1 MMLRKFIALGALA
14 GLSAAASAG
23 VYTSPG
29 GSIPDNAPG
38 SPLVVSFNVTESG
51 PLASLDVTLTDLT
64 HTWAGDLVATL
75 TAPDGTFA
83 ALMSRPGQVGGIGF
97 GDSSDFGG
105 TYRFIDGGADLVA
118 GLAAGG
124 GTFVLP
130 SGDYQAT
137 VLLNNAFANTP
148 LLGTWTL
155 SISDNALGDLG
166 ALGSASLNVTAVP
179 EASTFAM
186 FGLGLLGVA
195 ALRRRQSAV

>member
-29 GSIPDNAPG
+29 GSIADNAPG
-38 SPLVVSFNVTESG
+38 SPLVVSFSVTDSG
-51 PLASLDVTLTDLT
+51 PLASLDVTLTGLT

-75 TAPDGTFA
+75 TAPNGTFA
-83 ALMSRPGQVGGIGF
+83 NLMSRPGTGTF

-118 GLAAGG
+118 GLAAGD

-137 VLLNNAFANTP
+137 VMLNDAFAGTP

-155 SISDNALGDLG
+155 SISDNAPGDLG
-166 ALGSASLNVTAVP
+166 ALGSASLSVTAVP